1 MRQTPPKSTSLR
13 LSSRSSSRL
22 HDSSY
27 VPPQRD
33 CFGCF
38 RLPPIAF
45 LCNLKYLPV
54 RVISSMV
61 YHRNR
66 VGVAVTT
73 SHRSVSAR
81 AVACA
86 AVVPSATDPS
96 ATDLSAVDPLDCS
109 EAAFAV
115 DPAADSVV
123 EPAAGPADRSA
134 VDPADRSEAGCGLAY
149 ARTLSTL

>member
-1 MRQTPPKSTSLR
+1 
-13 LSSRSSSRL
+13 
-22 HDSSY
+22 
-27 VPPQRD
+27 
-33 CFGCF
+33 
-38 RLPPIAF
+38 
-45 LCNLKYLPV
+45 
-54 RVISSMV
+54 MV
-61 YHRNR
+61 YYRNR

-123 EPAAGPADRSA
+123 EPVAGPADRSA